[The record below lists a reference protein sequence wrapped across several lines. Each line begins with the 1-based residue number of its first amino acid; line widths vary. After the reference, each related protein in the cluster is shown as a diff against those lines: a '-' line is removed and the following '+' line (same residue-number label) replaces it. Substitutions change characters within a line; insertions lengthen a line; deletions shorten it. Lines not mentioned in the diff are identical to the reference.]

1 MHGPDLSLPVTNP
14 VMIFSIVLLII
25 LILPI
30 LFQRIRIPGMVGLI
44 VAGVI
49 IGPHALGILERDAT
63 IELLGTVGLL
73 YIMFIAGLE
82 VDMNEFKKYRNRSIG
97 FGTLTFI
104 LPQGIGTLMGYYI
117 LGFPWTSAILIGAVF
132 ASHTLLAYPI
142 ISRMGLAK
150 IPSVTTAVGA
160 TIITDTAALLV
171 LAVVVRSTEG
181 ELGPMFW
188 VQMSVLLTFF
198 VVGILWGVP
207 RLGQWFFTKV
217 SSNGIAEFVF
227 VLAVVFVSAVVAEFI
242 GVEAIIGAFLAGLA
256 LNRLVPEHSTL
267 MNRTQFVG
275 DALFI
280 PFFLISVGMLVD
292 VRILVAGVDAWIV
305 AIAMLTTVTITKWM
319 ASMAT
324 IPLFKHTK
332 DEAWTVFGLTIPQ
345 AAATLATVII
355 GYNVGLFDDA
365 VLNGTILMILVTCM
379 VGPYV
384 AERWGRK
391 VALQRENEP
400 YERSSAPQRILVPLA
415 NPSTAQHLMDLALM
429 IRQTTSEQPIHPL
442 IVVQNTTDP
451 EAGVA
456 RGEKLLGQITVHAT
470 AANVPVNPMVRL
482 DPNIA
487 HGIYRAIQERIIS
500 TVIIGWNG
508 ESSGRE
514 IVFGSVLDQL
524 LIDSKELVLVSKLER
539 PSNTLDRILLAVPPY
554 AHREPGFAEVV
565 ATIKTLASQTGA
577 SIVLFHVSDQSDM
590 VDALT
595 RAKPEVPIAS
605 VPLEDWAGLVS
616 ALDEEVASDDLL
628 FVMSSRQGTISWRP
642 ALNRLPR
649 VLARRF
655 PQNSLVVSYGS
666 LKSVQDRMD
675 GQPGSNTVLADAL
688 EVQRVSLD
696 LRLSETGGIFESLME
711 HDETYSDL
719 LKRHIIEELEQ
730 IEPAYVP
737 EILPGVVLFHAH
749 VRGIDKQAVF
759 LGVSADGVKLE
770 RTSNMVH
777 AVVVVLSPVGIP
789 PEQHLRLL
797 TLVARAFR
805 SDEYLHEVLA
815 SESPGEAREY
825 ILGHVRRDIGGA
837 SPETVRQ
844 QLADVEPKVALSD
857 DIAPHQKETH
867 NEQSVDP
874 EKP

>member
-25 LILPI
+25 LVLPL

-44 VAGVI
+44 IAGVI
-49 IGPHALGILERDAT
+49 IGPHALGVLERDAT

-104 LPQGIGTLMGYYI
+104 LPQGLGTLMGYYI
-117 LGFPWTSAILIGAVF
+117 LGFAWPSAILIGAVF

-181 ELGPMFW
+181 ALGPMFW
-188 VQMSVLLTFF
+188 VQMFVLLTAFVF
-198 VVGILWGVP
+198 VVLWGVP
-207 RLGQWFFTKV
+207 KLGQWFFRKV

-227 VLAVVFVSAVVAEFI
+227 VLAVVFVAAVGAEFI
-242 GVEAIIGAFLAGLA
+242 GIEAIIGAFLAGLA

-292 VRILVAGVDAWIV
+292 VRILVAGADAWIV
-305 AIAMLTTVTITKWM
+305 AGAMLTTVIVTKWL

-324 IPLFKHTK
+324 IPLYKHTK

-384 AERWGRK
+384 AERYGRE
-391 VALQRENEP
+391 VAVQREKEP

-415 NPSTAQHLMDLALM
+415 NPQTAQHLMDLSLLV
-429 IRQTTSEQPIHPL
+429 RRPGSEQPIHPL
-442 IVVQNTTDP
+442 IVVQNTTEP
-451 EAGVA
+451 EPDVA
-456 RGEKLLGQITVHAT
+456 RGEKLLGQVTVHAT
-470 AANVPVNPMVRL
+470 AANVPVAPMVRL
-482 DPNIA
+482 DANVA
-487 HGIYRAIQERIIS
+487 NGIRRAIQERIIS

-508 ESSGRE
+508 EGSGKAL
-514 IVFGSVLDQL
+514 IFGSILDQL
-524 LIDSKELVLVSKLER
+524 LVDTKELLLVTKLEQ
-539 PSNTLDRILLAVPPY
+539 PANTLERLVIIVPPY
-554 AHREPGFAEVV
+554 ADREPGFVEV
-565 ATIKTLASQTGA
+565 ATMAKILASQAGTKL
-577 SIVLFHVSDQSDM
+577 VLVTANGEDDM

-595 RAKPEVPIAS
+595 KLKPEVPVEVEA
-605 VPLEDWAGLVS
+605 VNDWSAMMPRLDDVIRPNDMIFLVS
-616 ALDEEVASDDLL
+616 
-628 FVMSSRQGTISWRP
+628 SRPGTISWRP
-642 ALNRLPR
+642 ALNRMPR

-655 PQNSLVVSYGS
+655 AENSLVISYGS
-666 LKSVQDRMD
+666 LKSIQDRTDRAGAPDILLSSALDEAHIRYIDDADSMD
-675 GQPGSNTVLADAL
+675 VIFEQVLAGA
-688 EVQRVSLD
+688 E
-696 LRLSETGGIFESLME
+696 E
-711 HDETYSDL
+711 YSDQ
-719 LKRHIIEELEQ
+719 LKRHVTDELLR

-749 VRGIDKQAVF
+749 VRGIDRQTVLIGLSKEG
-759 LGVSADGVKLE
+759 LSIE
-770 RTSNMVH
+770 RTSNTVY
-777 AVVVVLSPVGIP
+777 AIIIVLSPVGLP
-789 PEQHLRLL
+789 PERHLQML
-797 TLVARAFR
+797 TLIARAFR
-805 SDEYLHEVLA
+805 SDEYLQEVLTA
-815 SESPGEAREY
+815 DGAGAAREF
-825 ILGHVRRDIGGA
+825 IIGHVRREVSGTVVEVD
-837 SPETVRQ
+837 SPRRKVHVPEDVR
-844 QLADVEPKVALSD
+844 D
-857 DIAPHQKETH
+857 DIAPHQAEAPTPSGDG
-867 NEQSVDP
+867 EEP
-874 EKP
+874 IT

>member
-25 LILPI
+25 LVLPL

-44 VAGVI
+44 IAGVI
-49 IGPHALGILERDAT
+49 IGPHALGILERDST

-82 VDMNEFKKYRNRSIG
+82 VDMNEFKKHRNRSIG
-97 FGTLTFI
+97 FGALTFV
-104 LPQGIGTLMGYYI
+104 LPQGLGTLMGHYI
-117 LGFPWTSAILIGAVF
+117 LGFAWPSAILIGAVF

-142 ISRMGLAK
+142 VSRMGLAK
-150 IPSVTTAVGA
+150 IPAVTSAVGA

-181 ELGPMFW
+181 ALGPVFWLQMF
-188 VQMSVLLTFF
+188 VLLTVF
-198 VVGILWGVP
+198 VTLVLWGVP

-227 VLAVVFVSAVVAEFI
+227 VLAVVFAAAVIAEFV

-292 VRILVAGVDAWIV
+292 VRILVAGAEAWIV
-305 AIAMLTTVTITKWM
+305 AVSMLVTVTLTKWL

-324 IPLFKHTK
+324 IPLYKHSR
-332 DEAWTVFGLTIPQ
+332 DEAWTLFGLTIPQ

-379 VGPYV
+379 VGPWITERYGREV
-384 AERWGRK
+384 A
-391 VALQRENEP
+391 VQREKEP

-415 NPSTAQHLMDLALM
+415 NPQTAQHLMDLALM
-429 IRQTTSEQPIHPL
+429 VRRPESEQPIHPL
-442 IVVQNTTDP
+442 IVVQDTMEP

-456 RGEKLLGQITVHAT
+456 RGEKLLGQVTVHAT

-487 HGIYRAIQERIIS
+487 HGIHRAVQERIIS
-500 TVIIGWNG
+500 TIIIGWNG
-508 ESSGRE
+508 ESSGRA
-514 IVFGSVLDQL
+514 IVFGSILDQL
-524 LIDSKELVLVSKLER
+524 LADTKELILVTKLER
-539 PSNTLDRILLAVPPY
+539 PMNTVDRLVVVMPPY
-554 AHREPGFAEVV
+554 ADREPGYLDLISIV
-565 ATIKTLASQTGA
+565 KTLASQTGA
-577 SIVLFHVSDQSDM
+577 SILLVHASGEDVLEGFRKARPEVR
-590 VDALT
+590 VDAVAL
-595 RAKPEVPIAS
+595 A
-605 VPLEDWAGLVS
+605 DWS
-616 ALDEEVASDDLL
+616 ALISELDARVNSDDLIFL
-628 FVMSSRQGTISWRP
+628 MSSRQGTISWRP

-655 PQNSLVVSYGS
+655 LNNSLVVSYGS
-666 LKSVQDRMD
+666 LKSLQDRLD
-675 GQPGSNTVLADAL
+675 GVEPPDTALGHALRSDRVVCALEEESAEDVFRKMLDADA
-688 EVQRVSLD
+688 
-696 LRLSETGGIFESLME
+696 G
-711 HDETYSDL
+711 YSDL
-719 LKRHIIEELEQ
+719 LKRHISDELSR

-737 EILPGVVLFHAH
+737 EILPGVVLYHAH
-749 VRGIDKQAVF
+749 VRGIDEQAVF
-759 LGVSADGVKLE
+759 LGLSATGMNLE
-770 RTSNMVH
+770 RTSNTVH
-777 AVVVVLSPVGIP
+777 VVIIVLSPYGNP

-797 TLVARAFR
+797 TLIARAFR
-805 SDEYLHEVLA
+805 SEEYLHDILQAE
-815 SESPGEAREY
+815 SESEAREFVMS
-825 ILGHVRRDIGGA
+825 HVRRDVGRTKVDPAGEADIARGA
-837 SPETVRQ
+837 V
-844 QLADVEPKVALSD
+844 SD
-857 DIAPHQKETH
+857 DLAPHQKETH
-867 NEQSVDP
+867 HDP
-874 EKP
+874 PDTTHPS